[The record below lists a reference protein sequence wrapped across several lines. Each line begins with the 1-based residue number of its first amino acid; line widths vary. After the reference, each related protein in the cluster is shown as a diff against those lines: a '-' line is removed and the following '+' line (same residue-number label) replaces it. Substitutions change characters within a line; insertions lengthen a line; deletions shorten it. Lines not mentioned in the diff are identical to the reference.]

1 MSEQKKERP
10 KVPDGKARFVVT
22 RQMKAN
28 EKGFVGYETIWE
40 PFQKVAEYETP
51 KTP

>member
-1 MSEQKKERP
+1 
-10 KVPDGKARFVVT
+10 
-22 RQMKAN
+22 MKAN

-40 PFQKVAEYETP
+40 PFHKEVEYETP